1 MVVGTWIRSWS
12 ICPRRDD
19 DRHRW
24 FQSEARVVELF
35 EIGGRGR
42 GARRT
47 PSWRRDCGGTRQS
60 LSCLLQ
66 STARA
71 VSSFWIWGGSM
82 MVSYTEVGSPE
93 RMIIDGGVALS
104 YQIQDRSAM
113 ESYPEVGASRGG
125 YVLNRVRGWL
135 LTRRSGLRGSN
146 QPMVMGW
153 VQPPHK
159 IHPGYI
165 YICRSGFT
173 TLPPKQLLEPPTVVR
188 CWWGLG
194 LSSSSYGESTVDT
207 RIYVVQTAGA

>member
-1 MVVGTWIRSWS
+1 
-12 ICPRRDD
+12 
-19 DRHRW
+19 
-24 FQSEARVVELF
+24 
-35 EIGGRGR
+35 
-42 GARRT
+42 
-47 PSWRRDCGGTRQS
+47 
-60 LSCLLQ
+60 
-66 STARA
+66 
-71 VSSFWIWGGSM
+71 

-104 YQIQDRSAM
+104 YQIQDRSVM
-113 ESYPEVGASRGG
+113 ESYLEVGSSGGG

-135 LTRRSGLRGSN
+135 LTRRSGLQGSN

-159 IHPGYI
+159 IHPG
-165 YICRSGFT
+165 CRSGFT

-207 RIYVVQTAGA
+207 RIYVIQTAGA